1 MKFLVGLK
9 FRYTIIL
16 FALFVVV
23 SNSRANAIKDFN
35 IIPQPVRITAG
46 SGVYDF
52 RAVQNFTFSK
62 SPKIDPMLDFNK
74 WLEKYFEIKLL
85 KSTGNQNPIQFIQ
98 SDTFTHADAYHLI
111 ISKEKI
117 TIIYKEERGAF
128 YATQTLKQLFPIE
141 NKDISKNRNV
151 KLEIPC
157 GEIYDYPR
165 FSYRGMHMD
174 ESRHFFGLAAVKK
187 YIDMLAFQKMNY
199 FHWHLTDDQGW
210 RIEIKK
216 YPKLTTIANCRKE
229 TRIGHYSDRPIEYD
243 GKKYCHFYTQEEAKE
258 IVRYASERFI
268 TVVPEIEM
276 PGHGTAALSAYPE
289 YGCTGKTIEA
299 STTWGVFE
307 DIFCPKE
314 ETFTFLNNV
323 LDEIMAIFPSKM
335 IHVGG
340 DEVPKKQWKESKFCQ
355 DLIKKEKLKDEHGL
369 QSYFIKRI
377 EKHINSRGR
386 IMIGWDE
393 ILEGGLAPNAVVMSW
408 RGTAGGMEAANQ
420 NHEVVMTP
428 GSHCYFDQYQSKN
441 AGEPIAIGGFL
452 TLKKV
457 YSFNPIPDK
466 LPLDKHKYI
475 LGGQANLWA
484 EYIATPEHLQ
494 YMAYPRSFALAEALW
509 SDPSTK
515 NYDNFLSNLTR
526 QISRLDA
533 WEINYAKH
541 FFSLDI
547 NTIQNAGNLLA
558 NITSD
563 APKNM
568 LQYRISKNKSNTAW
582 LPFTE
587 PAGLSE
593 SGIIEARLV
602 DTTNDQIYSSI
613 RKEFNINLASAK
625 EIQLTNEP
633 NEKYNSGGKKALVN
647 GMVGPNDNYGGD
659 EWLGF
664 LGKDLEAI
672 IDLNEST
679 PLHHVELRF
688 YNANGQWVY
697 GPLSIEVFGANEKDQ
712 WVKIERSAEQTE
724 NDKIIKAKIY
734 LNGSSY
740 RYIKVLAKRHGIIK
754 DGLQGAGN
762 EAWLFCDEIVVD

>member
-1 MKFLVGLK
+1 MKFIVCLK
-9 FRYTIIL
+9 FRYTFIL
-16 FALFVVV
+16 LAYFVFI
-23 SNSRANAIKDFN
+23 SSSKANSIKDFA
-35 IIPQPVRITAG
+35 IIPQPVRIVTG
-46 SGVYDF
+46 SGVFDF
-52 RAVQNFTFSK
+52 RVVQNFSFSK
-62 SPKIDPMLDFNK
+62 SPEIDPMMDFNN
-74 WLEKYFEIKLL
+74 WLAKYFEIKLS
-85 KSTGNQNPIQFIQ
+85 KSNSSQNAIQFIQ

-111 ISKEKI
+111 ITKEKI
-117 TIIYKEERGAF
+117 TIIYKEERAAF
-128 YATQTLKQLFPIE
+128 YATQTVKQLFPIE
-141 NKDISKNRNV
+141 NKDVSKNRNA
-151 KLEIPC
+151 KLDIPC

-165 FSYRGMHMD
+165 FSYRGMHLD
-174 ESRHFFGLAAVKK
+174 ESRHFFGMEAVKK

-229 TRIGHYSDRPIEYD
+229 TRIAHYSDRPIEYD
-243 GKKYCHFYTQEEAKE
+243 GKKYCYFYTQDEAKE
-258 IVRYASERFI
+258 IVKYAADRYI

-276 PGHGTAALSAYPE
+276 PGHATAALSAYPE
-289 YGCTGKTIEA
+289 FGCTGKVIGA

-335 IHVGG
+335 IHIGG

-377 EKHINSRGR
+377 EKHINSKGR

-408 RGTAGGMEAANQ
+408 RGTQGGMEAADQ
-420 NHEVVMTP
+420 DHEVVMTP

-452 TLKKV
+452 PLKKV
-457 YSFNPIPDK
+457 YTFDPIPSK
-466 LPLDKHKYI
+466 LPIEKQKYI

-515 NYDNFLSNLTR
+515 NYDNFLSKLTR

-533 WEINYAKH
+533 WGINYAKH

-547 NTIQNAGNLLA
+547 NSIQKAGQSLA
-558 NITSD
+558 IVSSD
-563 APKNM
+563 ASKSM
-568 LQYRISKNKSNTAW
+568 LQYRISQGKSNTAW
-582 LPFTE
+582 LSYLE
-587 PAGLSE
+587 PVVITN
-593 SGIIEARLV
+593 SGTFEARLV
-602 DTTNDQIYSSI
+602 DTVNDRTYSST
-613 RKEFNINLASAK
+613 RKEFNINLASGK

-633 NEKYNSGGKKALVN
+633 NEKYNSGGKAALVN

-664 LGKDLEAI
+664 LGKDLEAV
-672 IDLNEST
+672 IDLTESKA
-679 PLHHVELRF
+679 LHHVELRF
-688 YNANGQWVY
+688 YNANGQWIY
-697 GPLSIEVFGANEKDQ
+697 GTKSIEVFGANEKDQ
-712 WVKIERSAEQTE
+712 LVKIEKSSEQTE
-724 NDKIIKAKIY
+724 NGKIIKAKIY
-734 LNGSSY
+734 LNESPY
-740 RYIKVLAKRHGIIK
+740 RYIKILAKRHGIIK